1 MTNQS
6 LVDYKTV
13 IVRAPVRILHVTP
26 YSADAWAYGGIP
38 RLAHSLTRGLAR
50 RGHQV
55 TVCTT
60 DACDESTRVP
70 SGERQVDGVEW
81 RVFPNLSNRLA
92 YHLQLFLPL
101 GLGNYLKR
109 HAGTFDVAHLHACRN
124 VPGAL
129 AAHHLRRTG
138 VPYVLAPNGTAP
150 RIERRRLAKHAFDV
164 VAGRRILAGAA
175 RVLAVSEAERRQLSE
190 LGVARGAIRV
200 IPNPVDLD
208 ELASPVTPGTFRRR
222 LALPCGPLV
231 LFLGKLTPRK
241 RLDVLTLGF
250 ARVRRSDASLV
261 IAGNDMGAGGEARSL
276 VRALGLERRTFF
288 TGLLRAEQRLEA
300 LADAD
305 VLVYPSQHE
314 IFGLVPLESLLSGTP
329 VIVADDSGCGEVV
342 RATGGGQVVPLG
354 DADALARAI
363 ESVLKDPTAW
373 RAAAAAAAVR
383 VRAAYGDSVVCSQIE
398 ALYGELV
405 AGT

>member
-261 IAGNDMGAGGEARSL
+261 IAGNDMGAGGKARSL